1 MESIVPRGVA
11 EGRRLLAS
19 CTREVWS
26 KVEKTEESK
35 GKKGLTRSDFWIY
48 KRPLAGGGIL
58 DACKPVLTLSSAP
71 RAHANAISPPTCM
84 YTKAV
89 EEADM
94 PT

>member
-1 MESIVPRGVA
+1 MVLQKGEDCKLRALERYGQKW
-11 EGRRLLAS
+11 RRLK
-19 CTREVWS
+19 R
-26 KVEKTEESK
+26 VEA
-35 GKKGLTRSDFWIY
+35 KGLTRSDFWIY

-89 EEADM
+89 EEANM
-94 PT
+94 LT